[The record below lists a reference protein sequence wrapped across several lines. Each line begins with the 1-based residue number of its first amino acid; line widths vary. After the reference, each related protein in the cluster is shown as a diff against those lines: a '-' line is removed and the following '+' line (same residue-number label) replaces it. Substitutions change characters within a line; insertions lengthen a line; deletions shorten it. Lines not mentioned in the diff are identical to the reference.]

1 VGVARVPDIPFCKEC
16 IPRGFLFFSLLLS
29 APGWITHI
37 LVLEISPYVFWL
49 ARTESEHSRGLLP
62 TMVPKS

>member
-1 VGVARVPDIPFCKEC
+1 MSVARVPDIPFCKEC
-16 IPRGFLFFSLLLS
+16 IPRVFLFFSLLLS

-49 ARTESEHSRGLLP
+49 ARTESEHSRGLCNSVLP
-62 TMVPKS
+62 